1 MGLFLSFLRHTRVQT
16 DKSLCGAVRL
26 DPPVPTHAEPKMAAD
41 VCQKVCVEF
50 LQNKNE
56 NEVQPGKVNTTQVCD
71 NSAQL
76 FQVFEM
82 RCNL

>member
-26 DPPVPTHAEPKMAAD
+26 GPPVPTHAEPKMAAD

-56 NEVQPGKVNTTQVCD
+56 NEV
-71 NSAQL
+71 
-76 FQVFEM
+76 
-82 RCNL
+82 